1 MPEEPLALT
10 VISFCDLV
18 IATRSLVAAA
28 DDRALD
34 TAGVLTIALTKAD
47 EFI

>member
-1 MPEEPLALT
+1 
-10 VISFCDLV
+10 
-18 IATRSLVAAA
+18 LVAAA